1 MLDPREKRSL
11 KARAHK
17 LRPVVMVGAR
27 GLTEAVIRE
36 TDQALSHHELIKVK
50 LAGRERRAVEA
61 LTDQLAL
68 ATGAELVGIVGRIA
82 VLYRLRPESETPA
95 SP

>member
-1 MLDPREKRSL
+1 MLEPREKRSL

-17 LRPVVMVGAR
+17 LRPVVMMGAR

-50 LAGRERRAVEA
+50 LAGRDRGAVETMA
-61 LTDQLAL
+61 GQLAL
-68 ATGAELVGIVGRIA
+68 ATGAELVGIIGRIA
-82 VLYRLRPESETPA
+82 LLYRPRPEGETQT